1 MLRKIYL
8 SIVLSMFMVNC
19 NAPVKT
25 EVAKH
30 NDNTRAY
37 SQKAKDYCTKH
48 KVNTDFYILID
59 LSIHSGLNRLYV
71 WDFNKNEVTHS
82 FTVSHGCANNPWGLD
97 QSKTNATVSNA
108 FDSHCSSIGKY
119 YINERG
125 YSNWGIHI
133 KYTLQGLENTNR
145 NAEKR
150 TIVLHSWD
158 DVPDNEVYPN
168 GVPEGWG
175 CPAVSNN
182 AMLTLDKILKPQNK
196 KTLLWIINQD
206 LSSRTS

>member
-8 SIVLSMFMVNC
+8 SIVFSMFMVNC
-19 NAPVKT
+19 NAPVKP
-25 EVAKH
+25 EASKH

-37 SQKAKDYCTKH
+37 SKEAKDYCTKH

-59 LSIHSGLNRLYV
+59 LSVHSGLNRLYV

-82 FTVSHGCANNPWGLD
+82 FTVSHGCGKNIWGFD
-97 QSKTNATVSNA
+97 ESKTNPTISNA

-119 YINERG
+119 YIYERG
-125 YSNWGIHI
+125 YSNWGIHV
-133 KYTLQGLENTNR
+133 KYRLQGLEKTNS
-145 NAEKR
+145 NAERR
-150 TIVLHSWD
+150 TVVLHGWD
-158 DVPDNEVYPN
+158 AITDNEIYPN
-168 GVPEGWG
+168 GTAEGWG

-182 AMLTLDKILKPQNK
+182 AMKLLDKMLKQQQK
-196 KTLLWIINQD
+196 KTLLWIINPD

>member
-8 SIVLSMFMVNC
+8 SIVCIMFMVNC

-25 EVAKH
+25 EATKH

-37 SQKAKDYCTKH
+37 SQKAKDYCSKH

-59 LSIHSGLNRLYV
+59 LSVHSGLKRLYV
-71 WDFNKNEVTHS
+71 WDFNKNTITHS
-82 FTVSHGCANNPWGLD
+82 FTVSHGCANKLWSWDFSKENPR
-97 QSKTNATVSNA
+97 VSNEP
-108 FDSHCSSIGKY
+108 DSHCSSIGKY
-119 YINERG
+119 YINDRG
-125 YSNWGIHI
+125 YSKWGIHV
-133 KYTLQGLENTNR
+133 KYTLQGLEKTNS
-145 NAEKR
+145 NAERR

-158 DVPDNEVYPN
+158 NIEDDEVYPD
-168 GVPEGWG
+168 GVAEGWG

-182 AMLTLDKILKPQNK
+182 AMLTLDKILKQQNK